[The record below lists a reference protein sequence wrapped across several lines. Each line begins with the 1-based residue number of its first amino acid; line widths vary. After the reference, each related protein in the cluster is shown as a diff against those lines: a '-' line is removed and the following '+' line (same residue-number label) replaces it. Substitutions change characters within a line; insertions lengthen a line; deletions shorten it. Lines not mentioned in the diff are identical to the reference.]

1 MKSIRVNPFGRA
13 STARPPTLRYNERRA
28 EQIPLTPSRRGVK
41 YGRTDADAWYN
52 GALVGGRAAR
62 RSPATTRYYPG
73 GPSLD
78 AQTQLRTDTPARLID
93 DHGRALSDLRISI
106 TDRCNYRCV
115 YCMPEAGLPWLRT
128 SDILTLEEIDRLARI
143 TVGLGVR
150 RIRLTGGEPTVRRG
164 LVDLILMLDR
174 HRAIGLESITL
185 TTNGYLLKEMVGGL
199 AAAGLDRIN
208 VSLDTLD
215 RAKYAAI
222 TRRDALDRVLEGLAE
237 AERYPSISPIKVNVV
252 AVRGFTEP
260 EILDFARLARER
272 PYEVRFIEF
281 MPLDAAGEWNEDRV
295 LPARDIYEAID
306 AWMPLEPV
314 PAPDTSTSSR
324 YRFADGKGE
333 VAIIS
338 SVTEPFC
345 AQCNRIRLTADG
357 QLRTC
362 LFAADETDLRT
373 PLRSGATD
381 DELAEILV
389 AAGRKKEL
397 KHRIDEGEQ
406 FQRVTRSMSQIGG

>member
-1 MKSIRVNPFGRA
+1 MTLGRYH
-13 STARPPTLRYNERRA
+13 L
-28 EQIPLTPSRRGVK
+28 PLSWGHSNV
-41 YGRTDADAWYN
+41 
-52 GALVGGRAAR
+52 
-62 RSPATTRYYPG
+62 
-73 GPSLD
+73 D
-78 AQTQLRTDTPARLID
+78 AQTQLRTRMPARLVD
-93 DHGRALSDLRISI
+93 NHGRGLSDLRISI

-115 YCMPEAGLPWLRT
+115 YCMPEAGLPWFRT
-128 SDILTLEEIDRLARI
+128 SDVLTLEEIDRLARVA
-143 TVGLGVR
+143 VGLGVR
-150 RIRLTGGEPTVRRG
+150 RIRLTGGEPTVRNG
-164 LVDLILMLDR
+164 LVDLVRMLDR
-174 HRAIGLESITL
+174 HRARGLESIGL
-185 TTNGYLLKEMVGGL
+185 TTNGYLLQEMIGDL
-199 AAAGLDRIN
+199 AAAGLNRIN

-222 TRRDALDRVLEGLAE
+222 TRRDALDRVLAGLAE
-237 AERYPSISPIKVNVV
+237 AEKYPSIGPIKVNVV

-295 LPARDIYEAID
+295 LPAHVIHETID

-314 PAPDTSTSSR
+314 PAPDTSTSRR

-333 VAIIS
+333 IAIIS

-345 AQCNRIRLTADG
+345 EHCNRIRLTADG

-373 PLRSGATD
+373 PLRAGATD
-381 DELAEILV
+381 DEIAAILV
-389 AAGRKKEL
+389 AAGRQKEL

-406 FQRVTRSMSQIGG
+406 FRRVSRSMSQIGG

>member
-1 MKSIRVNPFGRA
+1 MQLGNN
-13 STARPPTLRYNERRA
+13 TRP
-28 EQIPLTPSRRGVK
+28 
-41 YGRTDADAWYN
+41 
-52 GALVGGRAAR
+52 
-62 RSPATTRYYPG
+62 
-73 GPSLD
+73 
-78 AQTQLRTDTPARLID
+78 RLID
-93 DHGRALSDLRISI
+93 DHGRSLGDLRISI

-115 YCMPEAGLPWLRT
+115 YCMPEAGLPWFRT
-128 SDILTLEEIDRLARI
+128 SDVLTLEEIDRLARI
-143 TVGLGVR
+143 MVGLGVR

-164 LVDLILMLDR
+164 LTDLVRMLDR
-174 HRAIGLESITL
+174 HRALGLESL
-185 TTNGYLLKEMVGGL
+185 SMTTNGLLLKEMIGDL
-199 AAAGLDRIN
+199 AAAGLNRIN

-222 TRRDALDRVLEGLAE
+222 TRRDTLDRVLAGLAE
-237 AERYPSISPIKVNVV
+237 TEKYPSISPIKVNVV

-295 LPARDIYEAID
+295 LPANVIYETID
-306 AWMPLEPV
+306 AWMPLQPV
-314 PAPDTSTSSR
+314 DKADTSTSRR

-333 VAIIS
+333 IALIS

-345 AQCNRIRLTADG
+345 EHCNRVRLTADG

-381 DELAEILV
+381 DDLAAILV
-389 AAGRKKEL
+389 AAGRRKEL

-406 FQRVTRSMSQIGG
+406 FKRVTRSMSQIGG

>member
-1 MKSIRVNPFGRA
+1 V
-13 STARPPTLRYNERRA
+13 
-28 EQIPLTPSRRGVK
+28 
-41 YGRTDADAWYN
+41 
-52 GALVGGRAAR
+52 
-62 RSPATTRYYPG
+62 
-73 GPSLD
+73 D
-78 AQTQLRTDTPARLID
+78 AQPRLGTDGEARLID
-93 DHGRALSDLRISI
+93 EHSRELCDLRISI

-115 YCMPEAGLPWLRT
+115 YCMPEAGLPWFRT
-128 SDILTLEEIDRLARI
+128 SDVLTLEEIDRLARI
-143 TVGLGVR
+143 MVGLGVR

-164 LVDLILMLDR
+164 LADLIRMLDR
-174 HRAIGLESITL
+174 HRALGLEGISL
-185 TTNGYLLKEMVGGL
+185 TTNGLLLQEMVGDL
-199 AAAGLDRIN
+199 AAAGLNRIN

-222 TRRDALDRVLEGLAE
+222 TRRDTLDRVLAGLAE
-237 AERYPSISPIKVNVV
+237 AEKYPSISPIKVNVV

-281 MPLDAAGEWNEDRV
+281 MPLDASGEWNEDRV
-295 LPARDIYEAID
+295 LPGRVIYETID
-306 AWMPLEPV
+306 AWLPLESV
-314 PAPDTSTSSR
+314 PTADTSTSRR
-324 YRFADGKGE
+324 YRFADGRGE

-345 AQCNRIRLTADG
+345 EQCNRIRLTADG

-362 LFAADETDLRT
+362 LFAAEETDLRA

-381 DELAEILV
+381 SELAAIIV
-389 AAGRKKEL
+389 AAGWQKEL